1 VVNLADAKFECIY
14 GRGCD
19 GICCQNGR
27 PPISAE
33 DDKRIRKSLKKA
45 RPLLRPEARALLDRE
60 GFVSRRRKWSQLG
73 PEPLPM
79 LRVVGGWCIFF
90 NEGCVLH
97 KLGAA
102 EGDRYRYKPVLCAL
116 FPLEKDSSGEWYV
129 RQKGFRGEKWD
140 LFCLDPKASPRLA
153 AESLEEELE
162 VARRFDAQQ
171 AKAEKKAAKQAS
183 AKPAKDGTD

>member
-1 VVNLADAKFECIY
+1 MAISLPVVNLAEAKFECIY

-33 DDKRIRKSLKKA
+33 DDRRIRKSLKKA

-102 EGDRYRYKPVLCAL
+102 EGDEEHDAFAGGVRGKELGDGVV
-116 FPLEKDSSGEWYV
+116 EEGEA
-129 RQKGFRGEKWD
+129 GG
-140 LFCLDPKASPRLA
+140 A
-153 AESLEEELE
+153 
-162 VARRFDAQQ
+162 DAQGVGG
-171 AKAEKKAAKQAS
+171 EV
-183 AKPAKDGTD
+183 